1 MVTGLAAALAETS
14 WPGKG
19 VEGKLLQGSSVASL
33 PVGTSL
39 DPDLGGGVRWPGLSP
54 CLSHERE
61 AGFSLD
67 PGVGRLADTRH
78 FRGGTPP
85 RGRCRPRLSASD
97 LGLENERS
105 ICQTCFAEGLRW
117 HSQIIW
123 TAWLPDQGVSEFIS
137 PEIRPRPETS
147 GGARE
152 RAGLIPVGV
161 GSAFCG
167 PWVLGNLVV
176 LRLPV
181 WSEDQHTKYF
191 IQYQGFHGSPHPLR
205 DHEPLGISW
214 GEESKPR
221 QCAQS
226 AEVGLEGVEYNNK
239 DCEFES

>member
-19 VEGKLLQGSSVASL
+19 VEGKLLQGSRVASL
-33 PVGTSL
+33 PAGTSL
-39 DPDLGGGVRWPGLSP
+39 DPDLGGSGGLACSP
-54 CLSHERE
+54 CPSHERE

-67 PGVGRLADTRH
+67 PGMDRLADTRH
-78 FRGGTPP
+78 FRGGTPA
-85 RGRCRPRLSASD
+85 RGRCRPRLSAPD
-97 LGLENERS
+97 LGLENERL
-105 ICQTCFAEGLRW
+105 ICQTCFAEDLQW

-123 TAWLPDQGVSEFIS
+123 TAWLLDQGVSEFIS
-137 PEIRPRPETS
+137 PEIRPRAETS

-181 WSEDQHTKYF
+181 LVRNQHTKYF
-191 IQYQGFHGSPHPLR
+191 IQYQGFHGIPTPTQGS
-205 DHEPLGISW
+205 
-214 GEESKPR
+214 
-221 QCAQS
+221 
-226 AEVGLEGVEYNNK
+226 
-239 DCEFES
+239 